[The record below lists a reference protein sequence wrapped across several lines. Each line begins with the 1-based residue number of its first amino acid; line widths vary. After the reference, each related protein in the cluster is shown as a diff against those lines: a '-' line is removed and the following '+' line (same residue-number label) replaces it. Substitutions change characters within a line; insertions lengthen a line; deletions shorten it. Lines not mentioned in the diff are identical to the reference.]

1 MNITLY
7 KKCILSNS
15 YSEVFD
21 VFHKDSNN
29 KVALERYLATLQKY
43 EIIADNVYVPNSGK
57 ITLELSEGDV
67 NVYEY
72 NYMYLEDTDNNFRR
86 YCFIDDIT
94 VVNGLAVISFSEDI
108 WSNYASSMEIRKSL
122 LSRSRIT
129 DYGTYKIPFFM
140 PGMQYESNNGLDIES
155 YYYDD
160 STDAIKSE
168 KYDFTGTLPILIGLN
183 SVYILARAQIY
194 KTEQEGKL
202 SQREVSVVRI
212 CKRTGTEGTYQSLF
226 SIVEAQNI
234 IQDITIKQSTSSV
247 VDNVGGTNY
256 RNYDIVDFILLPRI
270 FFNDGRTTNRAS
282 AFILNGSTGTTIS
295 DVAYVL
301 SEFSNEVAIGRKTIS
316 LPIENDF
323 KRVSIGTFTGQRQI
337 INNGSKIN
345 IDVFIYG
352 DYADLKILLNV
363 QNNLIDITRDLT
375 FEVPV
380 SVQTATETQQQ
391 KTARELKTLNA
402 KLEISSGAL
411 GIYNGIMDVAQ
422 GFATTLIGGAI
433 GGGTGALMAG
443 QGATG
448 FNKGFTSGIA
458 GGVMS
463 IMKGKKSLEI
473 ANRAMYTTNK
483 AVNIINNAIL
493 NAEMGLVIYYVNPD
507 NESEVQA
514 NIDETGYVCNEIV
527 DNLFETIDA
536 TKAKEAVYN
545 SITFDFVNLYGN
557 FTQDIAKTLRAIL
570 CNGFKIWYDE
580 TKINV

>member
-1 MNITLY
+1 MRITFY
-7 KKCILSNS
+7 KNCILTSA
-15 YSEVFD
+15 YSEVID
-21 VFHKDSNN
+21 TI
-29 KVALERYLATLQKY
+29 KVDAEGKSAFSRYLENFDTLNTLT
-43 EIIADNVYVPNSGK
+43 IDVDNVYISNQGK
-57 ITLELSEGDV
+57 L
-67 NVYEY
+67 NVDAEIGYGY
-72 NYMYLEDTDNNFRR
+72 NYMSIIDTDNNISR
-86 YCFIDDIT
+86 YAFINDIT
-94 VVNGLAVISFSEDI
+94 IVNGLAVIDYTEDV
-108 WSNYASSMEIRKSL
+108 WANYSKDMKIRKSL

-129 DYGTYKIPFFM
+129 DYGTYKIPFFT

-160 STDAIKSE
+160 STDTIKSE
-168 KYDFTGTLPILIGLN
+168 KYDFTGALPLFTGLN

-247 VDNVGGTNY
+247 VDNVGDTNY

-282 AFILNGSTGTTIS
+282 AFILNGSAGTTIA

-301 SEFSNEVAIGRKTIS
+301 SEFSDEAAIGRKTIS

-352 DYADLKILLNV
+352 DYADFKILLNV

-391 KTARELKTLNA
+391 KAARELKTLNA

-411 GIYNGIMDVAQ
+411 GIYNGIMDMAQ
-422 GFATTLIGGAI
+422 GLATTFLGAAI
-433 GGGTGALMAG
+433 GGGSGLLTASKGAVD
-443 QGATG
+443 
-448 FNKGFTSGIA
+448 FNKGYSSGIA

-463 IMKGKKSLEI
+463 IIKGKKSLEI

-493 NAEMGLVIYYVNPD
+493 NAEMGLVIYYVKPD

-527 DNLFETIDA
+527 DNVFETIDA
-536 TKAKEAVYN
+536 TKAKEAIYN

-557 FTQDIAKTLRAIL
+557 FPQRIVNRLKDILI
-570 CNGFKIWYDE
+570 NGFKIWYDE

>member
-1 MNITLY
+1 MRITFY
-7 KKCILSNS
+7 KNCILTSA
-15 YSEVFD
+15 YSEVID
-21 VFHKDSNN
+21 TI
-29 KVALERYLATLQKY
+29 KVDAEGKSAFSRYLENFDTLNTLT
-43 EIIADNVYVPNSGK
+43 IDVDNVYISNQGK
-57 ITLELSEGDV
+57 L
-67 NVYEY
+67 NVDAEIGYGY
-72 NYMYLEDTDNNFRR
+72 NYMSITDTDNNISR
-86 YCFIDDIT
+86 YAFINDIT
-94 VVNGLAVISFSEDI
+94 IVNGLAVIDYTEDV
-108 WSNYASSMEIRKSL
+108 WANYSKDMKIRKSL

-160 STDAIKSE
+160 STDTIKSE
-168 KYDFTGTLPILIGLN
+168 KYDFTGALPILTGLN

-202 SQREVSVVRI
+202 SQRDVSVVRI
-212 CKRTGTEGTYQSLF
+212 CKRTGTEGTYQTLF

-234 IQDITIKQSTSSV
+234 IQDITIKQSTSCV
-247 VDNVGGTNY
+247 VNNVGDTNY

-270 FFNDGRTTNRAS
+270 FFNDGKTSNKAS
-282 AFILNGSTGTTIS
+282 AFILNGSTGTNVS

-301 SEFSNEVAIGRKTIS
+301 STFSDEAAIGRKTIS
-316 LPIENDF
+316 LSLNNDF

-352 DYADLKILLNV
+352 DYADVKILLNV

-391 KTARELKTLNA
+391 KAARELKTLNA

-411 GIYNGIMDVAQ
+411 GIYNGIMDMSKGLWTTLLGGAMGGGAGLLTAAQ
-422 GFATTLIGGAI
+422 GAVD
-433 GGGTGALMAG
+433 
-443 QGATG
+443 
-448 FNKGFTSGIA
+448 FNKGYSSGIA

-463 IMKGKKSLEI
+463 IIKGKKSLEI

-493 NAEMGLVIYYVNPD
+493 NAEMGLVIYYVKPD

-514 NIDETGYVCNEIV
+514 NIDETGYVCNEVV
-527 DNLFETIDA
+527 DNLFETIDT
-536 TKAKEAVYN
+536 TKAKKAVYN

-557 FTQDIAKTLRAIL
+557 FPQRIVNRLKDILI
-570 CNGFKIWYDE
+570 NGFKIWYDE

>member
-1 MNITLY
+1 MRITFY
-7 KKCILSNS
+7 KNCILTSA
-15 YSEVFD
+15 YSEVID
-21 VFHKDSNN
+21 TI
-29 KVALERYLATLQKY
+29 KVDAEGKSAFSRYLENFDTLNTLT
-43 EIIADNVYVPNSGK
+43 IDVDNVYISNQGK
-57 ITLELSEGDV
+57 L
-67 NVYEY
+67 NVDAEIGYGY
-72 NYMYLEDTDNNFRR
+72 NYMSIIDTDNNISR
-86 YCFIDDIT
+86 YAFINDIT
-94 VVNGLAVISFSEDI
+94 IVNGLAVIDYTEDV
-108 WSNYASSMEIRKSL
+108 WANYSKDMKIRKSL

-129 DYGTYKIPFFM
+129 DYGTYKIPFFI

-160 STDAIKSE
+160 STDTIKSE
-168 KYDFTGTLPILIGLN
+168 KYDFTGALPILTGLN

-194 KTEQEGKL
+194 KMAQEGNF
-202 SQREVSVVRI
+202 SERDVSVEMI

-234 IQDITIKQSTSSV
+234 IQDITIKQSTSRV
-247 VDNVGGTNY
+247 VNNVGDTNY
-256 RNYDIVDFILLPRI
+256 KNYDIVDFILLPRI
-270 FFNDGRTTNRAS
+270 FLNSGKTTNKAS
-282 AFILNGSTGTTIS
+282 AFILNGSSGTNVS

-301 SEFSNEVAIGRKTIS
+301 STFSDESAMGRKTIS
-316 LPIENDF
+316 LSLNNDF

-352 DYADLKILLNV
+352 DYADVKILLNV

-391 KTARELKTLNA
+391 KAARELKSLNA

-433 GGGTGALMAG
+433 GGRTGALMAG

-463 IMKGKKSLEI
+463 IIKGKKSLEI

-483 AVNIINNAIL
+483 AVSIINNAIL
-493 NAEMGLVIYYVNPD
+493 NAQMGLVIYYVNPD

-536 TKAKEAVYN
+536 TKAKVAIYN

-557 FTQDIAKTLRAIL
+557 FPQRIVNRLKDILI
-570 CNGFKIWYDE
+570 NGFKIWYDE

>member
-1 MNITLY
+1 MRITFY
-7 KKCILSNS
+7 KNCILTSA
-15 YSEVFD
+15 YSEVID
-21 VFHKDSNN
+21 TI
-29 KVALERYLATLQKY
+29 KVDAEGKSAFSRYLENFDTLNTLT
-43 EIIADNVYVPNSGK
+43 IDVDNVYISNQGK
-57 ITLELSEGDV
+57 L
-67 NVYEY
+67 NVDAEIGYGY
-72 NYMYLEDTDNNFRR
+72 NYMSIIDTDNNISR
-86 YCFIDDIT
+86 YAFINDIT
-94 VVNGLAVISFSEDI
+94 IVNGLAVIDYTEDV
-108 WSNYASSMEIRKSL
+108 WANYSKDMKIRKSL

-160 STDAIKSE
+160 STDTIKSE
-168 KYDFTGTLPILIGLN
+168 KYDFTGAFPILTGLN

-202 SQREVSVVRI
+202 SQREVSVVRV

-247 VDNVGGTNY
+247 VNNVGDTNY

-270 FFNDGRTTNRAS
+270 LFNDGRTTNKAS
-282 AFILNGSTGTTIS
+282 AFILNGSAGTAIS

-301 SEFSNEVAIGRKTIS
+301 SEFSDEAAMGRKTIS
-316 LPIENDF
+316 LSLNNDF

-352 DYADLKILLNV
+352 DYADFKIMLNV
-363 QNNLIDITRDLT
+363 QNNFIDITRDLT

-391 KTARELKTLNA
+391 KAARELKTLNA
-402 KLEISSGAL
+402 KLEISSGVL
-411 GIYNGIMDVAQ
+411 GIYNGIMDMSKGLWTTLLGGAMGGGAGLLTAAQ
-422 GFATTLIGGAI
+422 GAVD
-433 GGGTGALMAG
+433 
-443 QGATG
+443 
-448 FNKGFTSGIA
+448 FNKGYSSGIA

-463 IMKGKKSLEI
+463 IIKGKKSLEI

-493 NAEMGLVIYYVNPD
+493 NAEMGLVIYYVKPD

-514 NIDETGYVCNEIV
+514 NINETGYVCNEIV

-557 FTQDIAKTLRAIL
+557 FPQRIVNRLKDILL
-570 CNGFKIWYDE
+570 NGFKIWYDE

>member
-1 MNITLY
+1 MRITFY
-7 KKCILSNS
+7 KNCILTSA
-15 YSEVFD
+15 YSEVID
-21 VFHKDSNN
+21 TI
-29 KVALERYLATLQKY
+29 KVDAEGKSAFSRYLENFDTLNTLT
-43 EIIADNVYVPNSGK
+43 IDVDNVYISNQGK
-57 ITLELSEGDV
+57 L
-67 NVYEY
+67 NVDAEVGYGY
-72 NYMYLEDTDNNFRR
+72 NYMSIIDTDNNISR
-86 YCFIDDIT
+86 YAFINDIT
-94 VVNGLAVISFSEDI
+94 IVNGLAVIDYTEDV
-108 WSNYASSMEIRKSL
+108 WANYSKDMKIRKSL

-155 YYYDD
+155 YYYDN
-160 STDAIKSE
+160 STDTIKSE
-168 KYDFTGTLPILIGLN
+168 KYDFTGTLPILTGLN
-183 SVYILARAQIY
+183 SVYILAQAQIY

-202 SQREVSVVRI
+202 SQRDVSVVRI
-212 CKRTGTEGTYQSLF
+212 CKRTGTEGTYQTLF

-247 VDNVGGTNY
+247 VNNVGDTNY

-270 FFNDGRTTNRAS
+270 FFNDGKTSNKAS
-282 AFILNGSTGTTIS
+282 AFILNGSTGTNVS

-301 SEFSNEVAIGRKTIS
+301 STFSDEAAIGRKTIS
-316 LPIENDF
+316 LSLNNDF

-352 DYADLKILLNV
+352 DYADFKIMLNV

-391 KTARELKTLNA
+391 KAARELKALNA

-411 GIYNGIMDVAQ
+411 GIYNGIMDMSKGLWTTLLGGAMGGGAGLLTAAQ
-422 GFATTLIGGAI
+422 GAVD
-433 GGGTGALMAG
+433 
-443 QGATG
+443 
-448 FNKGFTSGIA
+448 FNKGYSSGIA

-463 IMKGKKSLEI
+463 IIKGKKSLEI

-493 NAEMGLVIYYVNPD
+493 NAQMGLVIYYVNPD

-536 TKAKEAVYN
+536 TKAKEAIYN

-557 FTQDIAKTLRAIL
+557 FPQRIVNRLKDILL
-570 CNGFKIWYDE
+570 NGFKIWYDE

>member
-1 MNITLY
+1 MRITFY
-7 KKCILSNS
+7 KNCILTSA
-15 YSEVFD
+15 YSEVID
-21 VFHKDSNN
+21 TI
-29 KVALERYLATLQKY
+29 KVDAEGKSAFSRYLENFDALNTLT
-43 EIIADNVYVPNSGK
+43 IDVDNVYISNQGK
-57 ITLELSEGDV
+57 L
-67 NVYEY
+67 NVDAEIGYGY
-72 NYMYLEDTDNNFRR
+72 NYMSIIDTDNNISR
-86 YCFIDDIT
+86 YAFINDIT
-94 VVNGLAVISFSEDI
+94 IVNGLAVIDYTEDV
-108 WSNYASSMEIRKSL
+108 WANYSKDMKIRKSL

-160 STDAIKSE
+160 STDTIKSE
-168 KYDFTGTLPILIGLN
+168 KYDFTGALPIFTGLN

-194 KTEQEGKL
+194 KMAQEGNF
-202 SQREVSVVRI
+202 SERDVSVEMI

-234 IQDITIKQSTSSV
+234 IQDITIKQSTSCV
-247 VDNVGGTNY
+247 VNNVGDTNY
-256 RNYDIVDFILLPRI
+256 KNYDIVDFILLPRI
-270 FFNDGRTTNRAS
+270 FFNGGKTTNKAS
-282 AFILNGSTGTTIS
+282 AFILNGSTGTNVS

-301 SEFSNEVAIGRKTIS
+301 STFSNEAAIGRKTIS
-316 LPIENDF
+316 LSLNNDF

-352 DYADLKILLNV
+352 DYADVKILLNV

-391 KTARELKTLNA
+391 KAARELKSLNA

-411 GIYNGIMDVAQ
+411 GIYNGIMDMSQ
-422 GFATTLIGGAI
+422 GLATTFLGAAMGGGA
-433 GGGTGALMAG
+433 GLLTATHGAVD
-443 QGATG
+443 
-448 FNKGFTSGIA
+448 FNKGYSSGIA

-463 IMKGKKSLEI
+463 IIKGKKSLEI

-493 NAEMGLVIYYVNPD
+493 NAQMGLVIYYVNPD

-527 DNLFETIDA
+527 DNLFETINA
-536 TKAKEAVYN
+536 TKAKEAIYN

-557 FTQDIAKTLRAIL
+557 FPQRIVNRLKDILI
-570 CNGFKIWYDE
+570 NGFKIWYDE

>member
-1 MNITLY
+1 MRITFY
-7 KKCILSNS
+7 KNCILTSA
-15 YSEVFD
+15 YSEVID
-21 VFHKDSNN
+21 TI
-29 KVALERYLATLQKY
+29 KVDAEGKSAFSRYLENFDTLNTLT
-43 EIIADNVYVPNSGK
+43 IDVDNVYISNQGK
-57 ITLELSEGDV
+57 L
-67 NVYEY
+67 NVDAEIGYGY
-72 NYMYLEDTDNNFRR
+72 NYMSIIDTDNNISR
-86 YCFIDDIT
+86 YAFINDIT
-94 VVNGLAVISFSEDI
+94 IVNGLAVIDYTEDV
-108 WSNYASSMEIRKSL
+108 WANYSKDMKIRKSL

-168 KYDFTGTLPILIGLN
+168 KYDFTGALPIFTGLN

-202 SQREVSVVRI
+202 SQRDVSVVRI
-212 CKRTGTEGTYQSLF
+212 CKRTGTEGTYQTLF

-234 IQDITIKQSTSSV
+234 IQDITIKQSTSCVVNSV
-247 VDNVGGTNY
+247 GDTNY
-256 RNYDIVDFILLPRI
+256 KNYDIVDFILLPRI
-270 FFNDGRTTNRAS
+270 FFNDGKTSNKAS
-282 AFILNGSTGTTIS
+282 AFILNGSTGTNVS

-301 SEFSNEVAIGRKTIS
+301 STFSDEAAIGRKTIS
-316 LPIENDF
+316 LSLNNDF

-352 DYADLKILLNV
+352 DYADVKILLSV

-391 KTARELKTLNA
+391 KAARELKTLNA

-411 GIYNGIMDVAQ
+411 GIYNGIMDMSKGLWTTLLGGAMGGGAGLLTAAQ
-422 GFATTLIGGAI
+422 GAVD
-433 GGGTGALMAG
+433 
-443 QGATG
+443 
-448 FNKGFTSGIA
+448 FNKGYSSGIA

-463 IMKGKKSLEI
+463 IIKGKKSLEI

-493 NAEMGLVIYYVNPD
+493 NAQMGLVIYYVKPD

-536 TKAKEAVYN
+536 TKAKEAIYN

-557 FTQDIAKTLRAIL
+557 FPQRIVNRLKDILI
-570 CNGFKIWYDE
+570 NGFKIWYDE

>member
-1 MNITLY
+1 MQITFY
-7 KKCILSNS
+7 KNCILTSA
-15 YSEVFD
+15 YSEVID
-21 VFHKDSNN
+21 TI
-29 KVALERYLATLQKY
+29 KVDAEGKSAFSRYLENFDTLNTLT
-43 EIIADNVYVPNSGK
+43 IDVDNVYISNQGK
-57 ITLELSEGDV
+57 L
-67 NVYEY
+67 NVDAEIGYGY
-72 NYMYLEDTDNNFRR
+72 NYMSIIDTDNNISR
-86 YCFIDDIT
+86 YAFINDIT
-94 VVNGLAVISFSEDI
+94 IVNGLAVIDYTEDV
-108 WSNYASSMEIRKSL
+108 WANYSKDMKIRKSL

-160 STDAIKSE
+160 STDTIKSE
-168 KYDFTGTLPILIGLN
+168 KYDFTGALPLLTGLN

-212 CKRTGTEGTYQSLF
+212 CKRTETEGTYQSLF

-247 VDNVGGTNY
+247 VNNVGDTNY

-282 AFILNGSTGTTIS
+282 AFILNGSAGTTIA

-316 LPIENDF
+316 LSLNNDF

-352 DYADLKILLNV
+352 DYADVKILLNV

-391 KTARELKTLNA
+391 KSARELKTLNA
-402 KLEISSGAL
+402 KLGIASGAL
-411 GIYNGIMDVAQ
+411 GIYNGIMDMSQ
-422 GFATTLIGGAI
+422 GLATTFLGAAI
-433 GGGTGALMAG
+433 GGGSGLLTATKGAVD
-443 QGATG
+443 
-448 FNKGFTSGIA
+448 FNKGYSSGIA

-463 IMKGKKSLEI
+463 IIKGKKSLEI

-507 NESEVQA
+507 NELEVQA
-514 NIDETGYVCNEIV
+514 NINETGYVCNEIV

-557 FTQDIAKTLRAIL
+557 FPQRIVNRLKDILI
-570 CNGFKIWYDE
+570 NGFKIWYDE

>member
-1 MNITLY
+1 MRITFY
-7 KKCILSNS
+7 KNCILTSA
-15 YSEVFD
+15 YSEVID
-21 VFHKDSNN
+21 TI
-29 KVALERYLATLQKY
+29 KVDAEGKTAFSRYLENFDTLNTLT
-43 EIIADNVYVPNSGK
+43 IDVDNVYISNQGK
-57 ITLELSEGDV
+57 L
-67 NVYEY
+67 NVDAEIGYGY
-72 NYMYLEDTDNNFRR
+72 NYMSIIDTDNNISR
-86 YCFIDDIT
+86 YAFINDIT
-94 VVNGLAVISFSEDI
+94 IVNGLAVIDYTEDV
-108 WSNYASSMEIRKSL
+108 WANYSKDMKIRKSL

-129 DYGTYKIPFFM
+129 DYGAYKIPFFM

-168 KYDFTGTLPILIGLN
+168 KYDFTGALPILTGLN

-202 SQREVSVVRI
+202 SQRDVSLVRI
-212 CKRTGTEGTYQSLF
+212 CKRTGTEGTYQTLF

-234 IQDITIKQSTSSV
+234 IQDITIKQSTSCV
-247 VDNVGGTNY
+247 VNNVGDTNY

-270 FFNDGRTTNRAS
+270 FFNDGKTSNKAS
-282 AFILNGSTGTTIS
+282 AFILNGSTGTNVS

-301 SEFSNEVAIGRKTIS
+301 STFSDEAAIGRKTIS
-316 LPIENDF
+316 LSLNNDF

-352 DYADLKILLNV
+352 DYADIKILLNV

-391 KTARELKTLNA
+391 KAARELKSLNA

-433 GGGTGALMAG
+433 GGGSGALMAG

-463 IMKGKKSLEI
+463 IIKGKKSLEI

-493 NAEMGLVIYYVNPD
+493 NAQMGFVIYYVNPD
-507 NESEVQA
+507 NDVEVQA

-557 FTQDIAKTLRAIL
+557 FPQRIVNRLKDIML
-570 CNGFKIWYDE
+570 NGFKIWYDE

>member
-1 MNITLY
+1 MRITFY
-7 KKCILSNS
+7 KNCILTSA
-15 YSEVFD
+15 YSEVID
-21 VFHKDSNN
+21 TI
-29 KVALERYLATLQKY
+29 KVDAEGKSAFLRYLENFDTLNTLT
-43 EIIADNVYVPNSGK
+43 IDVDNVYISNQGK
-57 ITLELSEGDV
+57 L
-67 NVYEY
+67 NVDAEIGYGY
-72 NYMYLEDTDNNFRR
+72 NYMSIIDTDNNISR
-86 YCFIDDIT
+86 YAFINDIT
-94 VVNGLAVISFSEDI
+94 IVNGLAVIDYTEDV
-108 WSNYASSMEIRKSL
+108 WANYSKDMKIRKSL

-168 KYDFTGTLPILIGLN
+168 KYDFTGALPILTGLN

-202 SQREVSVVRI
+202 SQRDVSVVRI
-212 CKRTGTEGTYQSLF
+212 CKRTGTEGTYQTLF

-234 IQDITIKQSTSSV
+234 IQDITIKQSTSCV
-247 VDNVGGTNY
+247 VNNVGDTNY

-270 FFNDGRTTNRAS
+270 FFNDGKTSNKAS
-282 AFILNGSTGTTIS
+282 AFILNGSTGTNVS

-301 SEFSNEVAIGRKTIS
+301 STFSDEAAIGRKTIS
-316 LPIENDF
+316 LSLNNDF

-352 DYADLKILLNV
+352 DYADVKILLNV

-391 KTARELKTLNA
+391 KAARELKTLNA

-411 GIYNGIMDVAQ
+411 GIYNGIMDMSQ
-422 GFATTLIGGAI
+422 GLATTFLGAAMGGGA
-433 GGGTGALMAG
+433 GLLTATHGAVD
-443 QGATG
+443 
-448 FNKGFTSGIA
+448 FNKGYSSGIA

-463 IMKGKKSLEI
+463 IIKGKKSLEI

-483 AVNIINNAIL
+483 AVSIINNAIL
-493 NAEMGLVIYYVNPD
+493 NAQMGLVIYYVNPD

-536 TKAKEAVYN
+536 TKAKQAVYN
-545 SITFDFVNLYGN
+545 SITFDFVNIYGN
-557 FTQDIAKTLRAIL
+557 FPQRIVNRLKDILI
-570 CNGFKIWYDE
+570 NGFKIWYDE

>member
-43 EIIADNVYVPNSGK
+43 EIIADSVYVPNSGK
-57 ITLELSEGDV
+57 ITLELSEGNV
-67 NVYEY
+67 NIYEY

-108 WSNYASSMEIRKSL
+108 WSNYAKDMKIRKSL

-160 STDAIKSE
+160 NTDTIKSE
-168 KYDFTGTLPILIGLN
+168 KYDFTGALPIFTGLN

-194 KTEQEGKL
+194 KMAQEGNF
-202 SQREVSVVRI
+202 SERDVSVEMI

-234 IQDITIKQSTSSV
+234 IQDITIKQSTSRV
-247 VDNVGGTNY
+247 VNNVGDTNY
-256 RNYDIVDFILLPRI
+256 KNYDIVDFILLPRI
-270 FFNDGRTTNRAS
+270 FFNGGKTTNKAS
-282 AFILNGSTGTTIS
+282 AFILNGSTGTNVS

-301 SEFSNEVAIGRKTIS
+301 STFSNEVAIGRKTIS

-352 DYADLKILLNV
+352 DYADVKILLNV

-391 KTARELKTLNA
+391 KAARELKSLNA

-411 GIYNGIMDVAQ
+411 GIYNGVMDVAQ

-433 GGGTGALMAG
+433 GGGTGVLMAG

-493 NAEMGLVIYYVNPD
+493 NAQTGLVIYYVSPD
-507 NESEVQA
+507 NGVEVQA

-527 DNLFETIDA
+527 DNIFETIDA